1 MENKATQE
9 QKWLPAD
16 TRNRL
21 IDLCKARNISQ
32 AKLAGVIGVDRSALS
47 RFLSGKTDSLS
58 HEYVIQMAKYFN
70 VSTDFLLG
78 ETDDPS
84 RINYDIGEL
93 GLTVKAAEC
102 LYTRKV
108 DPAILCRLLEQERCG
123 ELVHEI
129 GLYLDETI
137 ASGIAAQNQL
147 FNSLRNL
154 LNVHTAEQP
163 EDKQAAAKTA
173 QTLQAMKMPLHTE
186 KDKIHS
192 DFDQIL
198 LQMKKDSPQNTKR
211 AALLTKNAMQTM
223 TGQIKKSS
231 GSFNLRKITP
241 RQVVDGILGQ
251 LDMSDAPESIRP
263 EMDRVVARL
272 REDLTAYFS
281 ILESAK
287 EQIG

>member
-1 MENKATQE
+1 MGNGAIENR
-9 QKWLPAD
+9 KWLPAD

-21 IDLCKARNISQ
+21 IDLCKDRNISQ
-32 AKLAGVIGVDRSALS
+32 SQLAGVIGVDRSALS

-58 HEYVIQMAKYFN
+58 HEHVIRMAKFFD

-108 DPAILCRLLEQERCG
+108 DPTILCKLLEQERCG
-123 ELVHEI
+123 ELMHEI
-129 GLYLDETI
+129 GLYLDETM

-147 FNSLRNL
+147 FNSLSRL
-154 LNVHTAEQP
+154 LNDHAAELP
-163 EDKQAAAKTA
+163 EDRQAATAAA
-173 QTLQAMKMPLHTE
+173 QTILAMKQPLYTE
-186 KDKIHS
+186 RDRIRS

-198 LQMKKDSPQNTKR
+198 LDMKKDSPSNARQ
-211 AALLTKNAMQTM
+211 AALLTRDMMREMSARLQKDSEGLNL
-223 TGQIKKSS
+223 KKISPEA
-231 GSFNLRKITP
+231 L
-241 RQVVDGILGQ
+241 VDSILGQ
-251 LDMSDAPESIRP
+251 LDIADVSESVSP
-263 EMDRVVARL
+263 EMEQVKARL
-272 REDLTAYFS
+272 REDLIDYFN
-281 ILESAK
+281 ILEAAK

>member
-1 MENKATQE
+1 MGNGAIENR
-9 QKWLPAD
+9 KWLPAD

-21 IDLCKARNISQ
+21 IDLCKDRNISQ
-32 AKLAGVIGVDRSALS
+32 SQLAGVIGVDRSALS

-58 HEYVIQMAKYFN
+58 HEHVIRMAKFFD

-108 DPAILCRLLEQERCG
+108 EPTILCKLLEQERCG
-123 ELVHEI
+123 ELMHEI
-129 GLYLDETI
+129 GLYLDETM

-147 FNSLRNL
+147 FNSLSRL
-154 LNVHTAEQP
+154 LNDHAAELP
-163 EDKQAAAKTA
+163 EDRQAATAAA
-173 QTLQAMKMPLHTE
+173 QTILAMKQPLYTE
-186 KDKIHS
+186 RDRIRS

-198 LQMKKDSPQNTKR
+198 LDMKKDSPSNARQ
-211 AALLTKNAMQTM
+211 AALLTRDMMREMSARLQKDSEGLNL
-223 TGQIKKSS
+223 KKISPEA
-231 GSFNLRKITP
+231 L
-241 RQVVDGILGQ
+241 VDSILGQ
-251 LDMSDAPESIRP
+251 LDIADVSESVSP
-263 EMDRVVARL
+263 EMEQVKARL
-272 REDLTAYFS
+272 REDLIDYFN
-281 ILESAK
+281 ILEAAK